1 MQEKAKKIKIVLEN
15 NSTWFDCV
23 QEDLIHEGIY
33 NKIIHDILQILTQA
47 PTAKNNPAK
56 PL

>member
-23 QEDLIHEGIY
+23 QEDLIHEGSY
-33 NKIIHDILQILTQA
+33 EKIIHDILQIFNQPKTGEN
-47 PTAKNNPAK
+47 K
-56 PL
+56 